1 MVRRLPL
8 DPSRTNRGY
17 QPSTLNHQLRVKR
30 IDYPAAI
37 KTLIAEL
44 KRMPGVGPRSAERIA
59 LWMIQSRDARATEI
73 ARAIGDATATI
84 KPCERCGF
92 FTVERI
98 CEICAD
104 ETRDAALI
112 CVVEQPTEI
121 LPLERTGVFRG
132 RYHSLGGRIAPLD
145 HIGPEDLRID
155 ALIERIKTEQP
166 AEIILAVGADVEGEA
181 TASYLAEVLRE
192 LPVKVTR
199 LAQGL
204 PAGGGLE
211 SADELTLTRA
221 MSGRTAMRS

>member
-1 MVRRLPL
+1 M
-8 DPSRTNRGY
+8 
-17 QPSTLNHQLRVKR
+17 KR

-37 KTLIAEL
+37 KSLVAEL

-59 LWMIQSRDARATEI
+59 LWMIQSRDARAAEI
-73 ARAIGDATATI
+73 ARAMIDATQTI
-84 KPCERCGF
+84 KPCTRCGF
-92 FTVERI
+92 FTTEPV

-104 ETRDAALI
+104 PARDASLI

-121 LPLERTGVFRG
+121 LPLERTGAFRG

-145 HIGPEDLRID
+145 HVGPEDLRID
-155 ALIERIKTEQP
+155 ALIERIRTEQP

-181 TASYLAEVLRE
+181 TASYLAGLLRE

-211 SADELTLTRA
+211 HADELTLSRA
-221 MSGRTAMRS
+221 MSGRTVINR